1 MKKQRDAV
9 SVLSLASPLLLA
21 TALLLA
27 AAPMGSA
34 DTPMGLAGAA
44 PADEP
49 SARIEFTETA
59 FDFGAMYQN
68 EEVTHLFIFRNV
80 GSAPLNIGKV
90 KSSCGCTAAM
100 PEKRELPPG
109 GQTNLKVTFRSGSMR
124 DRIVKHIYI
133 DSNDPV
139 EPRIT
144 LTVRGEVKVE
154 VEVSPRGVYVG
165 SIQVGE
171 TVRRTIEVT
180 PVGVDTF
187 KILSTSVDSPLV
199 EVGRPL
205 PLDDKRPG
213 YKLVIKLGPLKE
225 PGRINAKVTVC
236 TDLPHTKE
244 FQIPVYGKVAAAEDA
259 DQDSPQQ

>member
-1 MKKQRDAV
+1 MRKRRDAV
-9 SVLSLASPLLLA
+9 SILALASALLLSA
-21 TALLLA
+21 AFLLA
-27 AAPMGSA
+27 AAPMGQ
-34 DTPMGLAGAA
+34 AGEA

-49 SARIEFTETA
+49 SARIEFTEST
-59 FDFGAMYQN
+59 FDFGTMYQN
-68 EEVTHLFIFRNV
+68 EEVTHLFTFRNV
-80 GSAPLNIGKV
+80 GKALLKIGKV

-100 PEKRELPPG
+100 PEKRELAPG
-109 GQTNLKVTFRSGSMR
+109 EQTNLKVTFRSGSMR
-124 DRIVKHIYI
+124 DRIVKHVYI

-139 EPRIT
+139 EPRVT
-144 LTVRGEVKVE
+144 LTVQGAVKVE

-165 SIQVGE
+165 RIQVGE
-171 TVRRTIEVT
+171 TVQRTIEMT

-199 EVGRPL
+199 DVGRWF

-213 YKLVIKLGPLKE
+213 YKLVIALGPLKE
-225 PGRINAKVTVC
+225 PGRINAKVTVR

-244 FQIPVYGKVAAAEDA
+244 FQIPIYGKVVSAEDV

>member
-1 MKKQRDAV
+1 MRKQRDAV
-9 SVLSLASPLLLA
+9 PVLILASALSLTA
-21 TALLLA
+21 ALLLA
-27 AAPMGSA
+27 AAPMGF
-34 DTPMGLAGAA
+34 AGAA

-68 EEVTHLFIFRNV
+68 EEVTHLFTFRNV
-80 GSAPLNIGKV
+80 GKALLKIGKV

-124 DRIVKHIYI
+124 DRIVKHVYV
-133 DSNDPV
+133 DSNDPE
-139 EPRIT
+139 EPRVT
-144 LTVRGEVKVE
+144 LTIRGEVKVE

-165 SIQVGE
+165 KLQVGE

-187 KILSTSVDSPLV
+187 KILSTSADNPAVQ
-199 EVGRPL
+199 VGRPL

-213 YKLVIKLGPLKE
+213 YKLVIELGPLKE
-225 PGRINAKVTVC
+225 PGRINAKVTVR
-236 TDLPHTKE
+236 TDLVHTKE
-244 FQIPVYGKVAAAEDA
+244 FKIPVYGKVVAPEDV

>member
-1 MKKQRDAV
+1 MRQHDAIA
-9 SVLSLASPLLLA
+9 VLGLASALLLTA
-21 TALLLA
+21 ALLLA
-27 AAPMGSA
+27 AAPMG
-34 DTPMGLAGAA
+34 LAVAA

-49 SARIEFTETA
+49 SARIEFTETT

-68 EEVTHLFIFRNV
+68 EEVTHLFTFRNV
-80 GSAPLNIGKV
+80 GSAPLKIGKV

-144 LTVRGEVKVE
+144 LTIRGEVKVE
-154 VEVSPRGVYVG
+154 VDVSPRGVYVG
-165 SIQVGE
+165 KIQVGE
-171 TVRRTIEVT
+171 TVQRTIEVT

-187 KILSTSVDSPLV
+187 KILRTSVDSPLV
-199 EVGRPL
+199 EVGQPL

-225 PGRINAKVTVC
+225 PGRINAKVTVR
-236 TDLPHTKE
+236 TDLAHTKE
-244 FQIPVYGKVAAAEDA
+244 FQIPVYGKVVAAENA